1 MLEEIPLP
9 DSIPLSVQIS
19 PDVNPDYQQVLA
31 GCVKEHPY
39 VALLINDG
47 SSPDITL
54 QLGEPDKK
62 FSGFSALLG
71 WEKVVFVANQ
81 ENDISNLEQKE
92 WIGIF
97 TQSPPELSVWS
108 YPENSTLRLLF
119 EEIILNGN
127 DITPYASL
135 VPDPE
140 SMLEAIRQDKKSIGY
155 LPESWVTEDLTVIE
169 LDYATQKELQL
180 PVLGVTESE
189 PEGVVNAILVCM
201 QDRGD

>member
-1 MLEEIPLP
+1 M
-9 DSIPLSVQIS
+9 
-19 PDVNPDYQQVLA
+19 
-31 GCVKEHPY
+31 
-39 VALLINDG
+39 
-47 SSPDITL
+47 
-54 QLGEPDKK
+54 
-62 FSGFSALLG
+62 
-71 WEKVVFVANQ
+71 
-81 ENDISNLEQKE
+81 
-92 WIGIF
+92 
-97 TQSPPELSVWS
+97 SVWS

-135 VPDPE
+135 GPDPE